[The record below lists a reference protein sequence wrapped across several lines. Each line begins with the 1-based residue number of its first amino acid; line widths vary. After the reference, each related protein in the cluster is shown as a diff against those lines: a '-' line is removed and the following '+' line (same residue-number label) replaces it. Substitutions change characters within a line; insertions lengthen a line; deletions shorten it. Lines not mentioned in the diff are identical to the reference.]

1 MKNLQSFLVEDNNVF
16 GPGTDLVVSLAAVLI
31 ILIAVNANSF
41 HQQLAEQEE
50 ILISCQELKIKYEH
64 CEETLA
70 KQEKIIVNY
79 QELKAKYQELKTKY
93 QHCEA
98 AVKQLSKIIT
108 ENDIGQIDIKEVNKN
123 QMEIVNKIAAKY
135 NRKPL
140 KIAENLYGISIRR
153 RRTHDIVIQNDV
165 TIQRISFGSHILFDV
180 DKTELKENG
189 KKVLTIVGNIF
200 KGKLGAIQEIQIQGH
215 ADPQKS
221 SNFSSNLELAAHR
234 AIEVFKHFQELGID
248 PTRHIMSATSF
259 GEYKPVQ
266 RRYSDMAYNN
276 NRLKRDNNTQKKR
289 EKNRRIE
296 VVLIY
301 RRTY

>member
-1 MKNLQSFLVEDNNVF
+1 MKNLQSFLVEDNNIF

-41 HQQLAEQEE
+41 HQQLAEQEK
-50 ILISCQELKIKYEH
+50 IIISCQELKIKYKH

-70 KQEKIIVNY
+70 EQQKIIVNA
-79 QELKAKYQELKTKY
+79 QELKAKYQ
-93 QHCEA
+93 HCEK
-98 AVKQLSKIIT
+98 VVDKLSKIIA
-108 ENDIGQIDIKEVNKN
+108 ENDIGQVDIQEVKKN
-123 QMEIVNKIAAKY
+123 QMEIVNQIAAKY

-140 KIAENLYGISIRR
+140 EMAENLYGISIRQR
-153 RRTHDIVIQNDV
+153 KTPDIVIQNDV

-189 KKVLTIVGNIF
+189 KQVLTTVGNVF
-200 KGKLGAIQEIQIQGH
+200 KEKLAAIKEIQIQGH
-215 ADPQKS
+215 ADPQTSKK
-221 SNFSSNLELAAHR
+221 FSSNLELAAHR
-234 AIEVFKHFQELGID
+234 AIEVFKHFQQELGID

-266 RRYSDMAYNN
+266 RDYSDRTYNQD
-276 NRLKRDNNTQKKR
+276 RLEKDNYTGPKR
-289 EKNRRIE
+289 ERNRRIE

-301 RRTY
+301 RRKD

>member
-41 HQQLAEQEE
+41 HQQLAEQEK
-50 ILISCQELKIKYEH
+50 ILISCQELKIKYGH

-70 KQEKIIVNY
+70 EQEKRIVN
-79 QELKAKYQELKTKY
+79 YQELKTKY
-93 QHCEA
+93 QHCEI
-98 AVKQLSKIIT
+98 VVDKFSKIIA
-108 ENDIGQIDIKEVNKN
+108 ENDIGQVDIQEVKKN
-123 QMEIVNKIAAKY
+123 QMEIVNRIAAKY

-140 KIAENLYGISIRR
+140 EIAENIYGISIRWR
-153 RRTHDIVIQNDV
+153 KNPDIVIQNDV

-180 DKTELKENG
+180 DKTKLKENG

-215 ADPQKS
+215 ADPQQS
-221 SNFSSNLELAAHR
+221 RNFSSNLELAAHR

-248 PTRHIMSATSF
+248 PTRHIM
-259 GEYKPVQ
+259 
-266 RRYSDMAYNN
+266 
-276 NRLKRDNNTQKKR
+276 
-289 EKNRRIE
+289 
-296 VVLIY
+296 
-301 RRTY
+301 